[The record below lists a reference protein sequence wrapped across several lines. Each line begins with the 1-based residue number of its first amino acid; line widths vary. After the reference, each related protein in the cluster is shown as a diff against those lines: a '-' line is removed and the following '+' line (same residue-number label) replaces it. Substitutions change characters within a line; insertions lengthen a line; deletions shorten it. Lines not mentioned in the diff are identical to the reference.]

1 MKRID
6 KDMYYMNIAV
16 QVSLRSTCMR
26 RRVGSI
32 IVKDN
37 NILATGYN
45 GAPSGLPNCIDDCNR
60 CYRSANNIPSGAELD
75 KCFAVHSEQNAIMNA
90 LKSGED
96 LNGASIYVTTF
107 PCSTCAKLCIQAG
120 IKHIYYIDSYE
131 DVFTKKMLQ
140 ESNVETH
147 VIDGSSFQVPN
158 GTSVT
163 TSNDLD
169 VIDPLVKEIYKYQP
183 GTKEFQENRDRVFK
197 ENGLYERYDETIF
210 YTDYKFDKEV
220 IDFDYDLLMEMDFKK
235 GNRNELEY
243 NGDQYKQLVVG
254 ALVYDP
260 FNSVT
265 YLLKCKGERLA
276 NKFTMIQGHVSADI
290 DMPDEIEGR
299 ETNIMDY
306 IVENLYKE
314 LEEEIN
320 LSYKD
325 VEWFRPLY
333 MIQTN
338 DNKLSSE
345 HVGIIFGVGIDERY
359 NESNLVSGEPDK
371 HSVVRIDD
379 ELLFNDEDFR
389 SRLDTWLFKC
399 SDKPECK
406 DAY

>member
-6 KDMYYMNIAV
+6 KDMYFMNIAV

-37 NILATGYN
+37 NILSTGYN
-45 GAPSGLPNCIDDCNR
+45 GAPSGLPNCIDDCKR

-90 LKSGED
+90 LKSGDD
-96 LNGASIYVTTF
+96 LTGASIYVTTF

-140 ESNVETH
+140 EANIETH
-147 VIDGSSFQVPN
+147 VIDGSIFQVPS

-169 VIDPLVKEIYKYQP
+169 AIDPLVKEIYKYQP
-183 GTKEFQENRDRVFK
+183 GTKEFEENRDKVFK
-197 ENGLYERYDETIF
+197 KNNLYDRYNELIF
-210 YTDYKFDKEV
+210 YTEYKFDNELME
-220 IDFDYDLLMEMDFKK
+220 FDCDLLNDMDFKI

-243 NGDQYKQLVVG
+243 NGDNYKQLVVG
-254 ALVYDP
+254 AIVYDP
-260 FNSVT
+260 SMNST
-265 YLLKCKGERLA
+265 YLLKCKGERLK
-276 NKFTMIQGHVSADI
+276 NKYTMVQGHVSAEV
-290 DMPDEIEGR
+290 EIPEHPTR
-299 ETNIMDY
+299 KEHNIMDY

-314 LEEEIN
+314 LKEEIN
-320 LSYKD
+320 LDPED
-325 VEWFRPLY
+325 VEWFKPLY
-333 MIQTN
+333 IIQTN

-359 NESNLVSGEPDK
+359 MQSELTSGEPDK
-371 HSVVRIDD
+371 HTVVKVDD
-379 ELLFNDEDFR
+379 VMLFEDEDFR
-389 SRLDTWLFKC
+389 TRLDTWLFKC
-399 SDKPECK
+399 VGTPECK
-406 DAY
+406 EL